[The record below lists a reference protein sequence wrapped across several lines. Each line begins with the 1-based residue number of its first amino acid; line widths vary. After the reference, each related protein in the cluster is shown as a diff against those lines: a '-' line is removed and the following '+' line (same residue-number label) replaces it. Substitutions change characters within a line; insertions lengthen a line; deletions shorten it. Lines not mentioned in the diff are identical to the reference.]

1 MSDHAA
7 RLADVLDRQRDD
19 ERERALRA
27 LLARP
32 LLTDASAELALVR
45 RHAQYLR
52 DWLARETGWVL
63 RVERGF
69 ARLYKRPAATDDATR
84 GLPGFGR
91 DLYTLFCL
99 VCAVLERAEAQITLK
114 ALGER
119 LLEAV
124 ADPELATRGFAF
136 TLEHVRERRALVR
149 VCKLLL
155 EYAVFA
161 RVAGDEEAYVNR
173 AGDALYDVNHRVLA
187 TLPASTRGASYIAG
201 AEDAP
206 ADLEARL
213 AALVEEYVPDGAEGH
228 RSAARHSLA
237 RRFLDDPVTY
247 HDELGDDERRYLA
260 TQRGPMSARLAQAV
274 GLVPELRAEGVALV
288 DRDGELTDEHLPAV
302 GTEAHAT
309 LLVAEYLASAARSAG
324 AAGGAA
330 SDAAGAGDAAGAAAG
345 DTGAARFHSMAE
357 LAAFLR
363 EAADEYGRYWR
374 KDAREPGAESALAEE
389 AVTRLARLK
398 LVRREGAAVVARPAL
413 LRYAVR
419 TARVEPLR
427 SQRTL
432 L

>member
-1 MSDHAA
+1 MSDYAA

-45 RHAQYLR
+45 RHAEYLR

-84 GLPGFGR
+84 GLPGFNR
-91 DLYTLFCL
+91 DLYILFCL
-99 VCAVLERAEAQITLK
+99 VCAVIERAEAQITLK

-124 ADPELATRGFAF
+124 ADPELAARGFSFA
-136 TLEHVRERRALVR
+136 LEHMRERRALVR
-149 VCKLLL
+149 VCRLLL
-155 EYAVFA
+155 DYAVLA
-161 RVAGDEEAYVNR
+161 RVAGDEEGYVNR

-201 AEDAP
+201 AENAP

-213 AALVEEYVPDGAEGH
+213 AALVDEYVPDGAEGN
-228 RSAARHSLA
+228 RSAARHRLA

-247 HDELGDDERRYLA
+247 HDELGDEERRYLA
-260 TQRGPMSARLAQAV
+260 TQRGPMSARLAQAA
-274 GLVPELRAEGVALV
+274 GLSPELRAEGVALV
-288 DRDGELTDEHLPAV
+288 DRDGELTDENLPAV

-309 LLVAEYLASAARSAG
+309 LLVAEYLAGAARSIE
-324 AAGGAA
+324 
-330 SDAAGAGDAAGAAAG
+330 DVAGDAAGGAG
-345 DTGAARFHSMAE
+345 ARFHSMAE

-413 LRYAVR
+413 LRYAVHS
-419 TARVEPLR
+419 ARVEPLR
-427 SQRTL
+427 SQPAL